1 MSKYNKHKNGNNYS
15 VPKFRSPWGAS
26 APSIEFQR
34 PERVELDV
42 AVFFRPEA
50 FFVDPDK
57 DTHDFIPLA
66 EEPVMGA
73 LLVAPMKNSGGSTA
87 DIYPIRLRPLV
98 VGERGEVKGKPT
110 IETVEVAV
118 AVCPHCGRVLVDGDK
133 LADCGVS
140 RKEARNVKAALSA
153 YGRCPECGDSSISVE
168 DATDADLAKFFGFRL
183 VVQVTDGNAESA
195 GNILPKE
202 GLDKTWF
209 ATLEEAK
216 DAIAKAKAAVSDAS
230 ALGIAVAEGGDE
242 MSFSVIRQTPEPAPE
257 GDLPETGLDPLPLS
271 FEASVAVF
279 AQTKVWRQEFDTA
292 NFPASAPAL
301 PEFIVGTRSLS
312 EAWPQYHAA
321 IKDPDVAKVLDE
333 LQNDECWP
341 VLIDSLPIAMATKK
355 DDKGRSPEIDPTKFY
370 FLDVDNGGDYATAG
384 WYAHAQTTG
393 RLLVEQFPIMEN
405 QSNTPKF
412 LFINKNKYASRTV
425 TFK

>member
-1 MSKYNKHKNGNNYS
+1 MSKYNKHKNGNNSS
-15 VPKFRSPWGAS
+15 VPKFRSPWGVN
-26 APSIEFQR
+26 APTLKFQR

-42 AVFFRPEA
+42 AIFFRPEE
-50 FFVDPDK
+50 FFVDPDG
-57 DTHDFIPLA
+57 DAHNFVPLA

-73 LLVAPMKNSGGSTA
+73 MLVAPMKNSSGAAA
-87 DIYPIRLRPLV
+87 DIYPVRLRPLV

-140 RKEARNVKAALSA
+140 RKEARNVKTALSA
-153 YGRCPECGDSSISVE
+153 YGHCPECGDSSISVE
-168 DATDADLAKFFGFRL
+168 EASDADLAEFFGYRV
-183 VVQVTDGNAESA
+183 VVQCTGGDQVSA

-202 GLDKTWF
+202 KIDATWF
-209 ATLEEAK
+209 KTLDEAK
-216 DAIAKAKAAVSDAS
+216 EAIAQAKKDVENAS
-230 ALGIAVAEGGDE
+230 TLGIKVCGEDAEGL
-242 MSFSVIRQTPEPAPE
+242 SFSVCHDESLVPPADPPAPE
-257 GDLPETGLDPLPLS
+257 KW
-271 FEASVAVF
+271 FEASVAIVS
-279 AQTKVWRQEFDTA
+279 QTKIWRQEFDTA

-393 RLLVEQFPIMEN
+393 RLLVEQFPIMDN
-405 QSNTPKF
+405 TSNTPKF